1 MRALCGGIVTAGA
14 MIGLGLTA
22 LGYGLRYGPHNP
34 AAPKLSEIDGA
45 LLFCLVFLTCLTIV
59 GLGISFLGLAYEHH
73 HHEREHL
80 LRRAQAG
87 LK

>member
-1 MRALCGGIVTAGA
+1 MRAISGAIVTAGA

-22 LGYGLRYGPHNP
+22 LGYGYRYAANHP
-34 AAPKLSEIDGA
+34 APPKISEIDGA
-45 LLFCLVFLTCLTIV
+45 LLFALVYLTCLTIV

-80 LRRAQAG
+80 IRRAQAG